1 VVELRSFDMVPEA
14 MKGYLCVISAHPSP
28 SDITMGELFSIAC
41 CMTVAGQKQRPTISF
56 LLNVST
62 STTRKSMPS
71 PAVMRVCCVSLPVLY
86 NAAN

>member
-1 VVELRSFDMVPEA
+1 
-14 MKGYLCVISAHPSP
+14 
-28 SDITMGELFSIAC
+28 MGELFFIAC

-62 STTRKSMPS
+62 SITRKLMPS
-71 PAVMRVCCVSLPVLY
+71 PAVMRVCCVSRLPVLY